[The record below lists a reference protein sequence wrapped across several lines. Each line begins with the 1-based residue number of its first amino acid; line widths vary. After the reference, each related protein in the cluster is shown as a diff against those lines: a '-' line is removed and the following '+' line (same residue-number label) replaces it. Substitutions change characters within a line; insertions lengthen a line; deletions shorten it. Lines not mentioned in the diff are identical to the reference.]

1 MTLARKIKPLD
12 ATFTQEW
19 IAQARSDVDHV
30 FNTAADRYE
39 NIRQNP
45 FTGGHWVP
53 RLDPTKPQKE
63 DAVRAVLAR
72 RWHAK
77 YGPPGA
83 DLQRLPLGYEER
95 ELLKRGGATH
105 ILAWYARSLDNL
117 DYDVVEHP
125 SFYDYACGV
134 MVCEFAPES
143 IREDEQLKRRF
154 PPRPL
159 SGLGGSLYWEPPE
172 DDVQRPHSTRSKVNS
187 DE

>member
-1 MTLARKIKPLD
+1 LD
-12 ATFTQEW
+12 AKFTAAE
-19 IAQARSDVDHV
+19 IAEVKLYVDHV

-39 NIRQNP
+39 TIRQNP
-45 FTGGHWVP
+45 LTGGHWVP

-77 YGPPGA
+77 HGPPGA
-83 DLQRLPLGYEER
+83 DLQPLPLGYEER

-134 MVCEFAPES
+134 MVCEFAPPF
-143 IREDEQLKRRF
+143 ITQDPKLQRRF
-154 PPRPL
+154 PPRQL
-159 SGLGGSLYWEPPE
+159 AGLGGSLYWEPPKG
-172 DDVQRPHSTRSKVNS
+172 DQRRPSSMRSLP
-187 DE
+187 